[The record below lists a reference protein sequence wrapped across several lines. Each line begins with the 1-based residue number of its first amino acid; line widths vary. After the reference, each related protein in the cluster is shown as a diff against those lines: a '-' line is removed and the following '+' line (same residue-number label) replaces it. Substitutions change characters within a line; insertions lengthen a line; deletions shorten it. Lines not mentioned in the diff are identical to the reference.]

1 MRYSTPHEGVAL
13 SPLFLDDVLFFAA
26 AVSIFVEFALYP
38 LLLAVARKTRPR
50 ALVQVAAD
58 ADDAALPEIVL
69 VVPTYDE
76 EAFVEDKLRNIATLS
91 YPAERLRV
99 LVADGGSHDATV
111 ARVERVRAS
120 LPFRVEVVLCEER
133 GKIPQLNEGLDR
145 IGPDS
150 IVVVT
155 DADARIDVPDALLR
169 VVGYLRH
176 NPEVGLVGGWTRPP
190 VEDRSIPDAEH
201 AFWDKQNRLRFVETI
216 SFSSSIVVAPFYAF
230 VRSSIDRL
238 PADCVAD
245 DVYVSFRHHLAGK
258 RVVYAHDILVTELR
272 CPTDLR
278 SLFHHKLRKANA
290 YAIELAR
297 MLHLSATMG
306 RRLKLVYFFKIFQ
319 FLYLPWALLGF
330 GLLAAHLA
338 AQGQWLYVLSVHAAI
353 FMTLLGASLSM
364 VPPPGRE
371 RGGFRFRPIVATAI
385 LFVIMTAVLCLNTL
399 LFPFW
404 RQGSSYERLAKR
416 EAAHG

>member
-1 MRYSTPHEGVAL
+1 L
-13 SPLFLDDVLFFAA
+13 SPLFLDDALFFAA
-26 AVSIFVEFALYP
+26 AVSIFVEFAFYP
-38 LLLAVARKTRPR
+38 LLLAVVRKTRPR
-50 ALVQVAAD
+50 ALIQVAAD
-58 ADDAALPEIVL
+58 LDDGALPEIVL
-69 VVPTYDE
+69 LVPTYDE
-76 EAFVEDKLRNIATLS
+76 EAFIEGKLQNVASLV
-91 YPAERLRV
+91 YPAARLRV
-99 LVADGGSHDATV
+99 LIADGGSTDATV
-111 ARVERVRAS
+111 SRAERIRAS
-120 LPFRVEVVLCEER
+120 LPFRVDVVPCDER

-145 IGPDS
+145 IAPSS
-150 IVVVT
+150 IVLVT
-155 DADARIDVPDALLR
+155 DADARIDAPDALLR

-190 VEDRSIPDAEH
+190 VDDESIPDAEH
-201 AFWDKQNRLRFVETI
+201 GFWDKQNRLRFVETI

-238 PADCVAD
+238 PEDCVAD

-258 RVVYAHDILVTELR
+258 RIVYAHDILVTELR

-338 AQGQWLYVLSVHAAI
+338 VQGQWLYVASVHAAL
-353 FMTLLGASLSM
+353 FASLLFASLSM
-364 VPPPGRE
+364 VPPPGRI
-371 RGGFRFRPIVATAI
+371 RGGLRFRPIVATTI
-385 LFVIMTAVLCLNTL
+385 LFAIMTVVLCLNTL

-404 RQGSSYERLAKR
+404 RQGSSYQRLARR